1 MGRTI
6 LHRAAW
12 TALVAAA
19 ALVPACNRAGD
30 GGAEPAREP
39 QSQAGIEFK
48 RRLRLGIEQ
57 LRRHLPESAR
67 AEFDACARLRPDD
80 PELLF
85 QRARLTIATSA
96 KPADIEAAVG
106 LLQKVLAL
114 RPESVKAHRLLY
126 ELETRRR
133 NEASA
138 LAHRDAVFEAYGQMG
153 EMEIASF
160 ARYYEGGSGPSLRLV
175 GVREGAKNAADLL
188 RFREAAQGLYRKGQ
202 YAPSKAVPVIEE
214 ILAKYPDLAAV
225 RLYYAKMLV
234 LGQIRVDYSNRPGL
248 RPMASALIFDMA
260 QTELERVY
268 DQVHPGSPM
277 ARDIID
283 MLSRVAMLMADY
295 DESIALADLLLEDPR
310 VEGDFRQSQIGRK
323 GLARLK
329 QERYAEAAGLLGE
342 SLAGAGRNSRR
353 ELTSLWL
360 LHLAHE
366 GLGTP
371 PDERKAAFR
380 FRRDLAMP
388 GDPTPLLFEDAA
400 ARYGI
405 AKYDGLGPSAWGDYD
420 RDGDYDLFVTGS
432 DSYGALYRNDG
443 ETFTDVSREAN
454 LFRVQSGFSA
464 TWSDYDNDGWVD
476 LHVGRDGWHGP
487 MANSF
492 FVNNGDGTFTE
503 TTAAAGLGN
512 PGSTFVCQWSD
523 YDRDGDVDLYMA
535 NGITGGGDT
544 NTLYRN
550 DFDGT
555 FTDATAAAG
564 LQEARGT
571 RTIGNCWG
579 DYDDDGWPDLFVSGY
594 ETANRLYRNNGNGT
608 FTNRAAEA
616 GLLDDELLTTG
627 YTCFFFDYDND
638 LDLDILRPALAPWN
652 DVLLG
657 LSDRY
662 DDLPAEKKEEML
674 RHGTRL
680 YRNNGDGTFTD
691 VSVEAGF
698 IHPNGAMGTGV
709 ADLDNDGYLDIYF
722 GTGDPAI
729 ERMEPDRLYRN
740 NGDGTF
746 TDLTFAAGVAN
757 VGKGHGETF
766 VDIDLDGDLEI
777 YAPEGGFVHGD
788 RFPNAFYLNLQESGN
803 HWIHIDLEGTKSNRD
818 ALDTRIY
825 VTAGGRTL
833 MREKHNGEGFGS
845 SNSPPVEF
853 GLGEAAKI
861 DRIEIRWPGS
871 DPEIF
876 TDIPVDRRIFI
887 REGEG
892 RWNLR

>member
-1 MGRTI
+1 MARTI
-6 LHRAAW
+6 HPVAW
-12 TALVAAA
+12 IALVLAV
-19 ALVPACNRAGD
+19 ALVPACSGGGD
-30 GGAEPAREP
+30 GDAESGMEP
-39 QSQAGIEFK
+39 QSNADMEFK

-67 AEFDACARLRPDD
+67 AEFEACARLRPDD

-85 QRARLTIATSA
+85 QQARLIFATSA
-96 KPADIEAAVG
+96 KPADLEAAIG

-114 RPESVKAHRLLY
+114 RPDSVKAHRLLY
-126 ELETRRR
+126 ELESRRR
-133 NEASA
+133 NEPAA
-138 LAHRDAVFEAYGQMG
+138 LAHRDAIFEAYGQMG

-160 ARYYEGGSGPSLRLV
+160 ARHYQVGSGPNLQLV
-175 GVREGAKNAADLL
+175 GVREGAKNADDLL
-188 RFREAAQGLYRKGQ
+188 RFREAVQGLYRKGY
-202 YAPSKAVPVIEE
+202 YAPSKVVPVIEE
-214 ILAKYPDLAAV
+214 ILAQYPDLAAV

-234 LGQIRVDYSNRPGL
+234 LGEIRVNYSNRPGL

-260 QTELERVY
+260 QTEFERVY
-268 DQVHPGSPM
+268 DQIHPGSPM
-277 ARDIID
+277 ARDIIY

-295 DESIALADLLLEDPR
+295 DESISLADLLLRDAR
-310 VEGDFRQSQIGRK
+310 VEGDFRQFQIGRK

-329 QERYAEAAGLLGE
+329 QERYAEAIELLEE
-342 SLAGAGRNSRR
+342 SLAGASKNFRQ
-353 ELTSLWL
+353 ELTNLWL

-366 GLGTP
+366 GSGTP
-371 PDERKAAFR
+371 LDKRKATFQFR
-380 FRRDLAMP
+380 KDLALP
-388 GDPTPLLFEDAA
+388 GDPTPLLFEDVAA
-400 ARYGI
+400 KYGI
-405 AKYDGLGPSAWGDYD
+405 DKYDGLGPSAWGDYD
-420 RDGDYDLFVTGS
+420 RDGDYDLFVTGG

-454 LFRVQSGFSA
+454 LFHVQSGFSA
-464 TWSDYDNDGWVD
+464 TWSDYDNNGWID
-476 LHVGRDGWHGP
+476 LHVGRDGWNGP
-487 MANSF
+487 ITNSF
-492 FVNNGDGTFTE
+492 FVNNGDRTFTE
-503 TTAAAGLGN
+503 TTDTAGLGN

-523 YDRDGDVDLYMA
+523 YDNDGDVDLYIA

-550 DFDGT
+550 NFDGT
-555 FTDATAAAG
+555 FTDVTAEAG
-564 LQEARGT
+564 LQEARGIK
-571 RTIGNCWG
+571 TIGNCWG
-579 DYDDDGWPDLFVSGY
+579 DYNDDGWPDLFVSGY

-608 FTNRAAEA
+608 FTNLAAEA

-638 LDLDILRPALAPWN
+638 LDLDILRPSLAPWN
-652 DVLLG
+652 HVLLG

-662 DDLPAEKKEEML
+662 DDLPAEKKKEML
-674 RHGTRL
+674 RHCTRL
-680 YRNNGDGTFTD
+680 YRNNGDGTYTN

-722 GTGDPAI
+722 GTGSPAI

-746 TDLTFAAGVAN
+746 TDLTFAAGVPN
-757 VGKGHGETF
+757 VGKGHGDTF

-788 RFPNAFYLNLQESGN
+788 PFPNAFYLNLQESGN
-803 HWIHIDLEGTKSNRD
+803 HWIHIDIEGTKSNRD
-818 ALDTRIY
+818 GLDTKIF
-825 VTAGGRTL
+825 VTVGGRTL
-833 MREKHNGEGFGS
+833 FREKHNGEGFGC

-853 GLGEAAKI
+853 GLGKATKI
-861 DRIEIRWPGS
+861 DKIEIRWPGS

-892 RWNLR
+892 QWTGMI

>member
-1 MGRTI
+1 MARTV

-12 TALVAAA
+12 TGLVVALP
-19 ALVPACNRAGD
+19 LLPACSGGGG
-30 GGAEPAREP
+30 GGAEPGVRP
-39 QSQAGIEFK
+39 QPQVGMEFK

-57 LRRHLPESAR
+57 LRRNLPESAR

-85 QRARLTIATSA
+85 QQARLLMATSA
-96 KPADIEAAVG
+96 RPADIEAGIG
-106 LLQKVLAL
+106 LLRKVLAL
-114 RPESVKAHRLLY
+114 RPQSVKAHRLLY
-126 ELETRRR
+126 ELERRRR
-133 NEASA
+133 NEAA
-138 LAHRDAVFEAYGQMG
+138 ARAHRDAVLAAYGQMG
-153 EMEIASF
+153 ELEIASF
-160 ARYYEGGSGPSLRLV
+160 ARYYEGGSGPNLRLV
-175 GVREGAKNAADLL
+175 EVREGAKNAADLR
-188 RFREAAQGLYRKGQ
+188 RFRQAVQGLYREGH

-225 RLYYAKMLV
+225 RLYFAKMLV
-234 LGQIRVDYSNRPGL
+234 LGQIRVDYSDRPGL
-248 RPMASALIFDMA
+248 RPMASALVFDIA
-260 QTELERVY
+260 QTELEKVY

-277 ARDIID
+277 ARDIIH

-295 DESIALADLLLEDPR
+295 DESVALADLLLGDPR
-310 VEGDFRQSQIGRK
+310 VEGDFRQFQIGRK

-329 QERYAEAAGLLGE
+329 QERYAEAVALLEE
-342 SLAGAGRNSRR
+342 SLDGAPRNSRR
-353 ELTSLWL
+353 ELTNLWL

-371 PDERKAAFR
+371 PDERTAFG
-380 FRRDLAMP
+380 FRGDLALP
-388 GDPTPLLFEDAA
+388 GDPTPLRFEDAA
-400 ARYGI
+400 AAYGI
-405 AKYDGLGPSAWGDYD
+405 DKYDGLGPSAWGDYD

-443 ETFTDVSREAN
+443 ESFTDVSREAN
-454 LFRVQSGFSA
+454 LFHVQSGFSA
-464 TWSDYDNDGWVD
+464 TWSDYDNDGWID

-487 MANSF
+487 IANSLF
-492 FVNNGDGTFTE
+492 ANNGDGTFTE
-503 TTAAAGLGN
+503 TTDAAGLGD
-512 PGSTFVCQWSD
+512 PGSSFVCQWSD
-523 YDRDGDVDLYMA
+523 YDRDGGVDLYVA

-550 DFDGT
+550 NLDGT
-555 FTDATAAAG
+555 FTDVTAAAG
-564 LQEARGT
+564 LREAPGT

-594 ETANRLYRNNGNGT
+594 ETANRLYRNNGDGT
-608 FTNRAAEA
+608 FTDRAAEA
-616 GLLDDELLTTG
+616 GLLDDERLTTG

-662 DDLPAEKKEEML
+662 DDLPAQKKKAML
-674 RHGTRL
+674 RHCTRL

-698 IHPNGAMGTGV
+698 LHPNGAMGTGV

-788 RFPNAFYLNLQESGN
+788 QFPNAFYLNLQESGN

-853 GLGEAAKI
+853 GLGRAAKI
-861 DRIEIRWPGS
+861 DRIEVRWPGS

-876 TDIPVDRRIFI
+876 TDLPVDRRIFI

-892 RWNLR
+892 RWTGM